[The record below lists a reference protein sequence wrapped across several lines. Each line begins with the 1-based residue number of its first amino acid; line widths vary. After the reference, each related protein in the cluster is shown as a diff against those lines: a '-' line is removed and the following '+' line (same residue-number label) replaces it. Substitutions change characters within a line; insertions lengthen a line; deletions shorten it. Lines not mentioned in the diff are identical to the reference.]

1 MTISVETYKRV
12 AVEDPSG
19 HWELVC
25 GRLRQK
31 PDMTIEHNDS
41 IRALGYRLISQL
53 DHCQFAVDMGQ
64 TKVHVAPDTYCIPDL
79 AVIPRE
85 AIRRK
90 RAVEGGELEVYT
102 EPLPLVVEV
111 WLPSTGDYDVE
122 TKLPEYQRR
131 GDAEIWRLHPYER
144 TLTTWRRQADGS
156 YSETVYREGV
166 IEPVVALPGVRIN
179 LAELFA

>member
-102 EPLPLVVEV
+102 EPLPLIAEALSRSTRAGTTSSRSCASANAGATRRSGVCTRTNARS
-111 WLPSTGDYDVE
+111 PSGGDSRMAATRKRSTV
-122 TKLPEYQRR
+122 R
-131 GDAEIWRLHPYER
+131 G
-144 TLTTWRRQADGS
+144 
-156 YSETVYREGV
+156 
-166 IEPVVALPGVRIN
+166 
-179 LAELFA
+179 

>member
-1 MTISVETYKRV
+1 MVISVETYKRV

-31 PDMTIEHNDS
+31 PDMTTEHNDC
-41 IRALGYRLISQL
+41 IRALGEELII
-53 DHCQFAVDMGQ
+53 QFARKGFRVDMGQ
-64 TKVHVAPDTYCIPDL
+64 TKIHVEPDTYYIPDL

-90 RAVEGGELEVYT
+90 RQVEGGELEVYT
-102 EPLPLVVEV
+102 EPLPLIVEA
-111 WLPSTGDYDVE
+111 WSRSTGRYDVE
-122 TKLPEYQRR
+122 TKLREYQRR

-156 YSETVYREGV
+156 YTETIYREGV
-166 IEPVVALPGVRIN
+166 VEPVALPGVRIDV
-179 LAELFA
+179 AALFR